1 MMRETLRFILK
12 HKLLILKTAL
22 PLSLILLL
30 GYALLLVG
38 YNLETAA
45 RSMENRFALE
55 IFIKN
60 DMPEKSFDSLEH
72 YLKLQPACE
81 RTEIISRQAALDR
94 MTDILGEN
102 PTGALGYNP
111 LPMSIVFY
119 PKDSYKSR
127 TYLEIL
133 KEQVEKNRI
142 VERAVFAGD
151 WLLELENFNIFFV
164 KITSIF
170 LILVVLAYILLFHM
184 ALNHLWLIYSDDAGK
199 LHLMGMSCLRLRLPA
214 LAWSLLT
221 GLLTSVLAMVLT
233 GIASGLISSNLITL
247 QFFQPRHVFAII
259 VFFTAIS
266 FLLAISKRM
275 KIPTYE

>member
-1 MMRETLRFILK
+1 MMRETLRFIFK

-45 RSMENRFALE
+45 RGMENRFALE

-60 DMPEKSFDSLEH
+60 DMPEKSVDSLEH
-72 YLKLQPACE
+72 YLKLQPACQ

-94 MTDILGEN
+94 MTGILDED

-119 PKDSYKSR
+119 PKDSYKNR

-133 KEQVEKNRI
+133 KDQMEKNRI

-164 KITSIF
+164 RITSIF

-184 ALNHLWLIYSDDAGK
+184 ALNHLWLKYRDTAGK
-199 LHLMGMSCLRLRLPA
+199 LHLLGMSRLRLRLPA

-221 GLLTSVLAMVLT
+221 GLLTSVLGLILT

-259 VFFTAIS
+259 AVFTTIS
-266 FLLAISKRM
+266 FLLAIFKRM